1 MVKPLLKKV
10 TNAQL
15 LLCELLLRIGLHD
28 TLAFFSWYNAMCALR
43 ISLMLNINTT
53 EILGMQPVLHKL
65 SLLDHDDNY
74 CGTVIQYLQNRA
86 WCSLKSCSHEE
97 LFGRHQVK
105 NVSMEAADFF
115 GVCTDQTWPSQTR
128 SCVND
133 SKHQ

>member
-53 EILGMQPVLHKL
+53 EKLGMQPVLHKL
-65 SLLDHDDNY
+65 SLLDHDDNC
-74 CGTVIQYLQNRA
+74 CGTVTYNTSKIGLGVH
-86 WCSLKSCSHEE
+86 LSHVHTRN
-97 LFGRHQVK
+97 FSG
-105 NVSMEAADFF
+105 D
-115 GVCTDQTWPSQTR
+115 TR
-128 SCVND
+128 S
-133 SKHQ
+133 KMYP